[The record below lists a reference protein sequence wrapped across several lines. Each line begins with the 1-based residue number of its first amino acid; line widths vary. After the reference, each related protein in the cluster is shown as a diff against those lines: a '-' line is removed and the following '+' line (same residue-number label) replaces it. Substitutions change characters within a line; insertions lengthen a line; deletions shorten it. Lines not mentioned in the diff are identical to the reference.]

1 MYGNLIGDF
10 FKDLE
15 DQEQE
20 KELEEITGKKVE
32 KASDEVNMAVDNGK
46 TEYVEQSADI
56 EDTEDYDEG
65 FDSEEDDYDDALEE
79 ELDDF
84 DDTDDFDEDDLEEDD
99 LEEDDLEE
107 DLELDEEDL
116 EPEELDNDFD
126 PDELADA
133 EDDDLEEEEEDTE
146 DFDPD
151 ELADEEDDDLEEE
164 EVITPKPVNSPTIKP
179 VEKVENIKANNV
191 QASSQP
197 VVEKVK
203 PIEVKNTTDTDID
216 KPENSSNYN
225 FNKLKEL
232 EMEKQLLEKE
242 LEIKRLREAL
252 GESDKAHN
260 SNIKAISSDDNSIRT
275 DSNSIDNSKS
285 SGTVSTKRTQS
296 GVVNSSHSRK
306 RLFTKDD
313 FASMEPETLLR
324 FVESFMLKN
333 NISHNTIPESVLVE
347 KFGKEAIKKLVSKRL
362 LVKFRSGFTL
372 GQK

>member
-46 TEYVEQSADI
+46 TEYVDQSADI

-65 FDSEEDDYDDALEE
+65 FSEEDDVEDDLEE
-79 ELDDF
+79 ALDDF
-84 DDTDDFDEDDLEEDD
+84 DDTDDFDEDDLEED
-99 LEEDDLEE
+99 
-107 DLELDEEDL
+107 LELDEEDL
-116 EPEELDNDFD
+116 ESEELDDN
-126 PDELADA
+126 
-133 EDDDLEEEEEDTE
+133 

-164 EVITPKPVNSPTIKP
+164 VIAPKPVVSSNIKP

-232 EMEKQLLEKE
+232 EIERQLLEKE

-260 SNIKAISSDDNSIRT
+260 SNIKAISSDDDSVCTNS
-275 DSNSIDNSKS
+275 SSIDNSKS

>member
-46 TEYVEQSADI
+46 TEYVDQSADI

-65 FDSEEDDYDDALEE
+65 FSEEDDVEDDLEE
-79 ELDDF
+79 ALDDF

-99 LEEDDLEE
+99 LEED
-107 DLELDEEDL
+107 LELDEEEL
-116 EPEELDNDFD
+116 EPEELDDNDFD

-164 EVITPKPVNSPTIKP
+164 VITPKPVVSSNIKP
-179 VEKVENIKANNV
+179 VEKVENIKATNV

-203 PIEVKNTTDTDID
+203 PIEVKNTTDTNID

-232 EMEKQLLEKE
+232 EIEKQLLEKE

-260 SNIKAISSDDNSIRT
+260 SNIKAISSDDNSICNN
-275 DSNSIDNSKS
+275 SSSIDNSKS
-285 SGTVSTKRTQS
+285 SGTISTKRTQS

-313 FASMEPETLLR
+313 FANMEPETLLR

>member
-32 KASDEVNMAVDNGK
+32 KASDEVNMAVDNVK
-46 TEYVEQSADI
+46 TEYVDQSADI

-65 FDSEEDDYDDALEE
+65 FSEEDDVEDDLEE
-79 ELDDF
+79 ASDDF
-84 DDTDDFDEDDLEEDD
+84 DDTDDFDEDDLEED
-99 LEEDDLEE
+99 
-107 DLELDEEDL
+107 LELDEEDL
-116 EPEELDNDFD
+116 ESEELDDNDFD
-126 PDELADA
+126 PDELADE
-133 EDDDLEEEEEDTE
+133 EDDDLEEEEEDTEDTE

-164 EVITPKPVNSPTIKP
+164 VITPKPVVNSNIKP

-225 FNKLKEL
+225 FSKLKEL
-232 EMEKQLLEKE
+232 EIEKQLLEKK

-260 SNIKAISSDDNSIRT
+260 SNIKAISSDDDSVCNNSG
-275 DSNSIDNSKS
+275 SIDNSKS

-313 FASMEPETLLR
+313 FANMEPETLLR
-324 FVESFMLKN
+324 FVERYILKN

>member
-46 TEYVEQSADI
+46 TEYVDQSADI

-65 FDSEEDDYDDALEE
+65 FSEEDDVEDDLEE
-79 ELDDF
+79 ALDDF
-84 DDTDDFDEDDLEEDD
+84 DDTDDFDEDDLEED
-99 LEEDDLEE
+99 
-107 DLELDEEDL
+107 LELDEEDL
-116 EPEELDNDFD
+116 ESEELDDNDFD
-126 PDELADA
+126 PDELADE

-164 EVITPKPVNSPTIKP
+164 VIAPKPVVSSTIKP

-203 PIEVKNTTDTDID
+203 PIEVKNTNDTDID

-260 SNIKAISSDDNSIRT
+260 SNIKAISSDDNSICT
-275 DSNSIDNSKS
+275 NSNSIDNSKS

-313 FASMEPETLLR
+313 FANMEPETLLR

>member
-46 TEYVEQSADI
+46 TEYVDQSADI

-65 FDSEEDDYDDALEE
+65 FSEEDDVEDDLEE
-79 ELDDF
+79 ALDDF
-84 DDTDDFDEDDLEEDD
+84 DDTDDFDEDDLEED
-99 LEEDDLEE
+99 
-107 DLELDEEDL
+107 LELDEEDL
-116 EPEELDNDFD
+116 ESEELDDNDFD
-126 PDELADA
+126 PDELADE

-151 ELADEEDDDLEEE
+151 ELADEEDDDLEEK
-164 EVITPKPVNSPTIKP
+164 VIAPKPVVSSNIKP

-197 VVEKVK
+197 VVEKVE
-203 PIEVKNTTDTDID
+203 PIEVKNTIGTGID

-232 EMEKQLLEKE
+232 EIEKQLLEKE

-313 FASMEPETLLR
+313 FANMEPETLLR

>member
-46 TEYVEQSADI
+46 TEYVDQSADI

-65 FDSEEDDYDDALEE
+65 FSEEDDVEDDLEE
-79 ELDDF
+79 ALDDF
-84 DDTDDFDEDDLEEDD
+84 DDTDDFDEDDLEED
-99 LEEDDLEE
+99 
-107 DLELDEEDL
+107 LELDEEDL
-116 EPEELDNDFD
+116 ESEELDDNDFD
-126 PDELADA
+126 PDELADE

-164 EVITPKPVNSPTIKP
+164 VIAPKPVVSSNIKP

-197 VVEKVK
+197 VVEKVE

-252 GESDKAHN
+252 SESDKAHN
-260 SNIKAISSDDNSIRT
+260 SNIKAIRSDDDSACTN
-275 DSNSIDNSKS
+275 SNSIDNSKS

-313 FASMEPETLLR
+313 FANMEPETLLR

>member
-32 KASDEVNMAVDNGK
+32 KASDEVNMAVDNVK
-46 TEYVEQSADI
+46 TEYVDQSADI

-65 FDSEEDDYDDALEE
+65 FSEEDDVEDDLEE
-79 ELDDF
+79 ALDDF
-84 DDTDDFDEDDLEEDD
+84 DDTDDFDEDDLEED
-99 LEEDDLEE
+99 LELDGE
-107 DLELDEEDL
+107 DLES
-116 EPEELDNDFD
+116 EELDDNDFD
-126 PDELADA
+126 PDELADE

-164 EVITPKPVNSPTIKP
+164 VIAPKPVVSSNIKT

-232 EMEKQLLEKE
+232 EIEKQLLEKE

-260 SNIKAISSDDNSIRT
+260 SNIKAISSDDNSICNN
-275 DSNSIDNSKS
+275 SNSIDNSKS
-285 SGTVSTKRTQS
+285 SRTVSTKRTQS

-313 FASMEPETLLR
+313 FANMEPETLLR

>member
-32 KASDEVNMAVDNGK
+32 KASDEVNMAVDNVK
-46 TEYVEQSADI
+46 TEYVDQSADI

-65 FDSEEDDYDDALEE
+65 FSEEEDDSEDDLEE
-79 ELDDF
+79 ALDDF

-116 EPEELDNDFD
+116 ESEELDDNDFD
-126 PDELADA
+126 PDELADE

-164 EVITPKPVNSPTIKP
+164 VIAPKPVVSYNIKP

-232 EMEKQLLEKE
+232 EIEKQLLEKK

-275 DSNSIDNSKS
+275 DSSSINNSKS

-313 FASMEPETLLR
+313 FANMEPETLLR

>member
-46 TEYVEQSADI
+46 TEYVDQSADI

-65 FDSEEDDYDDALEE
+65 FSEEDDVEDDLEE
-79 ELDDF
+79 ALDDF
-84 DDTDDFDEDDLEEDD
+84 DDTDDFDEDDLEED
-99 LEEDDLEE
+99 
-107 DLELDEEDL
+107 LELDEEDL
-116 EPEELDNDFD
+116 ESEELDDNDFD
-126 PDELADA
+126 PDELADE
-133 EDDDLEEEEEDTE
+133 EDDDLEEDEEDTE

-164 EVITPKPVNSPTIKP
+164 VITPKPVVSSTIKP

-232 EMEKQLLEKE
+232 EIEKQLLEKK

-260 SNIKAISSDDNSIRT
+260 SNIKAISSDDNSICT
-275 DSNSIDNSKS
+275 NSNSIDNSKS

-313 FASMEPETLLR
+313 FANMEPETLLR

>member
-32 KASDEVNMAVDNGK
+32 KASDEVNMAVDNVK
-46 TEYVEQSADI
+46 TEYVDQSADI

-65 FDSEEDDYDDALEE
+65 FSEEDDVEDDLEE
-79 ELDDF
+79 ALDDF
-84 DDTDDFDEDDLEEDD
+84 DDTDDFDEDDLEED
-99 LEEDDLEE
+99 
-107 DLELDEEDL
+107 LELDEEDL
-116 EPEELDNDFD
+116 ESEELDDNDFD
-126 PDELADA
+126 PDELADE

-151 ELADEEDDDLEEE
+151 ELADEEDDLEE
-164 EVITPKPVNSPTIKP
+164 EVITPKPVDRSTIKP

-232 EMEKQLLEKE
+232 EIEKQLLEKE

-275 DSNSIDNSKS
+275 DSSSINNSKS

-313 FASMEPETLLR
+313 FANMEPETLLR

>member
-46 TEYVEQSADI
+46 TEYVDQSADI

-65 FDSEEDDYDDALEE
+65 FSEEDDVEDDLEE
-79 ELDDF
+79 ALDDF

-99 LEEDDLEE
+99 LEED
-107 DLELDEEDL
+107 LELDEEEL
-116 EPEELDNDFD
+116 EPEELDDNDFD

-164 EVITPKPVNSPTIKP
+164 VITPKPVVSSNIKP
-179 VEKVENIKANNV
+179 VEKVENIKATNV

-203 PIEVKNTTDTDID
+203 PIEVKNTTDTNID

-232 EMEKQLLEKE
+232 EIEKQLLEKE

-260 SNIKAISSDDNSIRT
+260 SNIKAISSDDNSICNN
-275 DSNSIDNSKS
+275 SSSIDNSKS
-285 SGTVSTKRTQS
+285 SGTISTKRTQS

>member
-46 TEYVEQSADI
+46 TEYVDQSADI

-65 FDSEEDDYDDALEE
+65 FSEEDDVEDDLEE
-79 ELDDF
+79 ALDDF
-84 DDTDDFDEDDLEEDD
+84 DDTDDFDEDDLEED
-99 LEEDDLEE
+99 
-107 DLELDEEDL
+107 LELDEEDL
-116 EPEELDNDFD
+116 ESEELDDN
-126 PDELADA
+126 
-133 EDDDLEEEEEDTE
+133 

-164 EVITPKPVNSPTIKP
+164 EEDTEDTEDTADFDPDELADEEDDDLEEEVIAPKPVVSPNIKP

-252 GESDKAHN
+252 SESDKAHN
-260 SNIKAISSDDNSIRT
+260 YNIKAIRSDDDSVCTN
-275 DSNSIDNSKS
+275 SNSIDNSKS

-313 FASMEPETLLR
+313 FANMEPETLLR

>member
-32 KASDEVNMAVDNGK
+32 KASDEVNMAVDNVK
-46 TEYVEQSADI
+46 TEYVDQSADI

-65 FDSEEDDYDDALEE
+65 FSEEDDVEDDLEE
-79 ELDDF
+79 ASDDF

-99 LEEDDLEE
+99 LEEDDF
-107 DLELDEEDL
+107 EEDL
-116 EPEELDNDFD
+116 EPEELDDNDFD
-126 PDELADA
+126 PDELADE

-164 EVITPKPVNSPTIKP
+164 VIPPKPVVSSTIKP

-275 DSNSIDNSKS
+275 DSSSIDNSKS

-296 GVVNSSHSRK
+296 GVVNSSHNRK

-313 FASMEPETLLR
+313 FANMEPETLLR

-333 NISHNTIPESVLVE
+333 NISRNTIPESVLVE

>member
-46 TEYVEQSADI
+46 TEYVDQSADI

-65 FDSEEDDYDDALEE
+65 FSEEDDVEDDLEGA
-79 ELDDF
+79 LDDF
-84 DDTDDFDEDDLEEDD
+84 DDTDDFDEDDLEED
-99 LEEDDLEE
+99 
-107 DLELDEEDL
+107 LELDEEDL
-116 EPEELDNDFD
+116 ESEELDDNDFD
-126 PDELADA
+126 PDELADE

-164 EVITPKPVNSPTIKP
+164 VIAPKPVVRSNIKP

-232 EMEKQLLEKE
+232 EIEKQLLEKE

-260 SNIKAISSDDNSIRT
+260 SNIKAISSDDDSVCTN
-275 DSNSIDNSKS
+275 SNSIDNSKS

-313 FASMEPETLLR
+313 FANMEPETLLR

>member
-32 KASDEVNMAVDNGK
+32 KASDEVNMAVDNVK
-46 TEYVEQSADI
+46 TEYVDQSADI

-65 FDSEEDDYDDALEE
+65 FSEEDDVEDDLEE
-79 ELDDF
+79 ALDDF
-84 DDTDDFDEDDLEEDD
+84 DDIDDFDEDDLD
-99 LEEDDLEE
+99 E

-116 EPEELDNDFD
+116 ESEELDDNDFD
-126 PDELADA
+126 PDELADE

-164 EVITPKPVNSPTIKP
+164 VIAPKPVVSSNIKP

-232 EMEKQLLEKE
+232 EIEKQLLEKE

-260 SNIKAISSDDNSIRT
+260 SNIKAISSDDDSVCTN
-275 DSNSIDNSKS
+275 SNSIDNSKS

-313 FASMEPETLLR
+313 FANMEPETLLR

>member
-46 TEYVEQSADI
+46 TEYVDQSADI

-65 FDSEEDDYDDALEE
+65 FSEEDDVEDDLEE
-79 ELDDF
+79 ALDDF
-84 DDTDDFDEDDLEEDD
+84 DDTDDFDEDDLEED
-99 LEEDDLEE
+99 
-107 DLELDEEDL
+107 LELDEEDL
-116 EPEELDNDFD
+116 ESEELDDNDFD
-126 PDELADA
+126 PDELADE

-164 EVITPKPVNSPTIKP
+164 VIAPKPVVSSTIKP

-260 SNIKAISSDDNSIRT
+260 SNIKAISSDDNSICT
-275 DSNSIDNSKS
+275 NSNSIDNSKS

-313 FASMEPETLLR
+313 FANMEPETLLR

>member
-32 KASDEVNMAVDNGK
+32 KASDEVSMAVDNGK
-46 TEYVEQSADI
+46 TEYVDQSADI

-65 FDSEEDDYDDALEE
+65 FSEEDDVEDDLEE
-79 ELDDF
+79 ALDDF
-84 DDTDDFDEDDLEEDD
+84 DDTDDFDEDDLEED
-99 LEEDDLEE
+99 LEF
-107 DLELDEEDL
+107 DEEDL
-116 EPEELDNDFD
+116 ESEELDDNGFD
-126 PDELADA
+126 PDELADE

-164 EVITPKPVNSPTIKP
+164 VIAPKPVVSSTIKP

-232 EMEKQLLEKE
+232 EIEKQLLEKK

-260 SNIKAISSDDNSIRT
+260 SNIKAISSDDNSICT
-275 DSNSIDNSKS
+275 DSSSINNSKS

-313 FASMEPETLLR
+313 FANMEPETLLR

>member
-46 TEYVEQSADI
+46 TEYVDQSADI

-65 FDSEEDDYDDALEE
+65 FSEEDDVGDDLEE
-79 ELDDF
+79 ALDDF
-84 DDTDDFDEDDLEEDD
+84 DDTDDFN
-99 LEEDDLEE
+99 EDDLEE

-116 EPEELDNDFD
+116 ESEELDDNGFD
-126 PDELADA
+126 PDELADE

-164 EVITPKPVNSPTIKP
+164 VIAPKPVVSYNIKP

-232 EMEKQLLEKE
+232 EIEKQLLEKK

-260 SNIKAISSDDNSIRT
+260 SNIKAISSDDNSICT
-275 DSNSIDNSKS
+275 DSSSINNSKS

-313 FASMEPETLLR
+313 FANMEPETLLR

>member
-65 FDSEEDDYDDALEE
+65 FSEEDDVEDDLEE
-79 ELDDF
+79 ASDDF
-84 DDTDDFDEDDLEEDD
+84 DDTDDFDV
-99 LEEDDLEE
+99 DDLEE

-116 EPEELDNDFD
+116 ESDELDDNDFD

-151 ELADEEDDDLEEE
+151 ELADEEDDDLEE

>member
-32 KASDEVNMAVDNGK
+32 KASDEVNMAVDNVK
-46 TEYVEQSADI
+46 TEYVDQSADI

-65 FDSEEDDYDDALEE
+65 FSEEDDVEDDLEE
-79 ELDDF
+79 ALDDF
-84 DDTDDFDEDDLEEDD
+84 DDTDDFDEDDLEED
-99 LEEDDLEE
+99 LELDGE
-107 DLELDEEDL
+107 DLES
-116 EPEELDNDFD
+116 EELDDNDFD
-126 PDELADA
+126 PDELADE

-164 EVITPKPVNSPTIKP
+164 VIAPKPVVSSNIKT

-203 PIEVKNTTDTDID
+203 PIEVKNTTGTGID

-232 EMEKQLLEKE
+232 EIEKQLLEKE

-313 FASMEPETLLR
+313 FANMEPETLLR

>member
-32 KASDEVNMAVDNGK
+32 KTSDEVNMAVDNVK
-46 TEYVEQSADI
+46 TEYVDQSADI

-65 FDSEEDDYDDALEE
+65 FSEEDDVEDDLEE
-79 ELDDF
+79 ALDDF
-84 DDTDDFDEDDLEEDD
+84 DDTDDFDEDDLEED
-99 LEEDDLEE
+99 
-107 DLELDEEDL
+107 LELDEEDL
-116 EPEELDNDFD
+116 ESEELDDNDFD
-126 PDELADA
+126 PDELADE

-164 EVITPKPVNSPTIKP
+164 VIAPKPVVSSNIKP

-197 VVEKVK
+197 VVEKVE

-232 EMEKQLLEKE
+232 EIEKQLLEKK

-275 DSNSIDNSKS
+275 DSSSINNSKS

-313 FASMEPETLLR
+313 FANMEPETLLR

>member
-46 TEYVEQSADI
+46 TEYVDQSADI
-56 EDTEDYDEG
+56 EDTEDTEDYDES
-65 FDSEEDDYDDALEE
+65 FDEEDY
-79 ELDDF
+79 
-84 DDTDDFDEDDLEEDD
+84 TDEDDLDETDGIEEADD
-99 LEEDDLEE
+99 FDEDDLEE

-116 EPEELDNDFD
+116 ESEELEDSDFD
-126 PDELADA
+126 PDELADE
-133 EDDDLEEEEEDTE
+133 EDDDLEEEVEDTE

-164 EVITPKPVNSPTIKP
+164 VITPKPVNSSTIKP

-203 PIEVKNTTDTDID
+203 PIEVKNTTDTNID

-232 EMEKQLLEKE
+232 EIEKQLLEKK

-260 SNIKAISSDDNSIRT
+260 SNIKAISSDDNNIHTNS
-275 DSNSIDNSKS
+275 SSIDNSKS

-296 GVVNSSHSRK
+296 GVVNSSHGRK

-313 FASMEPETLLR
+313 FANMEPETLLR

>member
-1 MYGNLIGDF
+1 MITLYGNLIGDF

-46 TEYVEQSADI
+46 TEYVDQSADI

-65 FDSEEDDYDDALEE
+65 FSEEDDVEDDLEGA
-79 ELDDF
+79 LDDF
-84 DDTDDFDEDDLEEDD
+84 DDTDDFDEDDLEED
-99 LEEDDLEE
+99 
-107 DLELDEEDL
+107 LELDEEDL
-116 EPEELDNDFD
+116 ESEELDDNDFD
-126 PDELADA
+126 PDELADE

-164 EVITPKPVNSPTIKP
+164 VIAPKPVVRSNIKP

-232 EMEKQLLEKE
+232 EIEKQLLEKE

-260 SNIKAISSDDNSIRT
+260 SNIKAISSDDDSVCTN
-275 DSNSIDNSKS
+275 SNSIDNSKS

-313 FASMEPETLLR
+313 FANMEPETLLR

>member
-46 TEYVEQSADI
+46 TEYVDQPADI

-65 FDSEEDDYDDALEE
+65 FSEEDDVEDDLEE
-79 ELDDF
+79 ASDDF
-84 DDTDDFDEDDLEEDD
+84 DDTDDFDEDDLEED
-99 LEEDDLEE
+99 
-107 DLELDEEDL
+107 LELDEEDL
-116 EPEELDNDFD
+116 ESEELDDN
-126 PDELADA
+126 
-133 EDDDLEEEEEDTE
+133 

-164 EVITPKPVNSPTIKP
+164 DTEDTEDTADKADFDPDELADEEDDDLEEEVIAPKPVVSSNIKP

-232 EMEKQLLEKE
+232 EIEKQLLEKK

-260 SNIKAISSDDNSIRT
+260 SNIKAISSDDNSICT
-275 DSNSIDNSKS
+275 NSNSIDNSKS

-313 FASMEPETLLR
+313 FANMEPETLLR

>member
-32 KASDEVNMAVDNGK
+32 KASDEVNMAVDNVK
-46 TEYVEQSADI
+46 TEYVDQSADI

-65 FDSEEDDYDDALEE
+65 FSEEDDVEDDLEE
-79 ELDDF
+79 ALDDF
-84 DDTDDFDEDDLEEDD
+84 DDTDDFDEDDLEED
-99 LEEDDLEE
+99 
-107 DLELDEEDL
+107 LELDEEDL
-116 EPEELDNDFD
+116 ESEELDDNDFD
-126 PDELADA
+126 PDELADE

-151 ELADEEDDDLEEE
+151 ELADEEDDLEE
-164 EVITPKPVNSPTIKP
+164 EVITPKPVDSSTIKP

-232 EMEKQLLEKE
+232 EIEKQLLEKE

-260 SNIKAISSDDNSIRT
+260 SNIKAISSDDNSICNNY
-275 DSNSIDNSKS
+275 NSIDNSKS
-285 SGTVSTKRTQS
+285 SRTVSTKRTQS

-313 FASMEPETLLR
+313 FANMEPETLLR

>member
-46 TEYVEQSADI
+46 TEYVDQSADI

-65 FDSEEDDYDDALEE
+65 FSEEDDVEDDLEE
-79 ELDDF
+79 SLDDF

-99 LEEDDLEE
+99 LEEDLES
-107 DLELDEEDL
+107 
-116 EPEELDNDFD
+116 EELDGNDFD
-126 PDELADA
+126 PDELADE

-164 EVITPKPVNSPTIKP
+164 VIAPKPVVSSTIKP

-260 SNIKAISSDDNSIRT
+260 SNIKAISSDDNSIHT
-275 DSNSIDNSKS
+275 DSSSIDNSKS

-313 FASMEPETLLR
+313 FANMEPETLLR

>member
-46 TEYVEQSADI
+46 TEYVDQSADI

-65 FDSEEDDYDDALEE
+65 FSEEDDVEDDLEE
-79 ELDDF
+79 ALDDF
-84 DDTDDFDEDDLEEDD
+84 DDTDDFDEDDLEED
-99 LEEDDLEE
+99 
-107 DLELDEEDL
+107 LELDEEDL
-116 EPEELDNDFD
+116 ESEELDDNDFD
-126 PDELADA
+126 HDELADE

-164 EVITPKPVNSPTIKP
+164 VIAPKPVVSSTIKP

-260 SNIKAISSDDNSIRT
+260 SNIKAISSDDNSICT
-275 DSNSIDNSKS
+275 NSNSIDNSKS

-313 FASMEPETLLR
+313 FANMEPETLLR

>member
-1 MYGNLIGDF
+1 MITLYGNLIGDF

-46 TEYVEQSADI
+46 TEYVDQSADI

-65 FDSEEDDYDDALEE
+65 FSEEDDIEDDLEE
-79 ELDDF
+79 ASDDF
-84 DDTDDFDEDDLEEDD
+84 DDTDDFDEDDLEED
-99 LEEDDLEE
+99 
-107 DLELDEEDL
+107 LELDEEDL
-116 EPEELDNDFD
+116 EPDEEDLESDELDDNDFD

-133 EDDDLEEEEEDTE
+133 EDDDLEEEEEDTK

-164 EVITPKPVNSPTIKP
+164 VITPKPVNSSNIKP

-232 EMEKQLLEKE
+232 EIEKQLLEKK

-260 SNIKAISSDDNSIRT
+260 SNIKAISSDDDSVCTNS
-275 DSNSIDNSKS
+275 SSIDNSKS

>member
-32 KASDEVNMAVDNGK
+32 KASDEVNMAVDNVK
-46 TEYVEQSADI
+46 TEYVDQSADI

-65 FDSEEDDYDDALEE
+65 FSEEDDVEDDLEE
-79 ELDDF
+79 ALDDF
-84 DDTDDFDEDDLEEDD
+84 DDTDDFDEDDLEED
-99 LEEDDLEE
+99 
-107 DLELDEEDL
+107 LELDEEDL
-116 EPEELDNDFD
+116 ESEELDDN
-126 PDELADA
+126 
-133 EDDDLEEEEEDTE
+133 

-151 ELADEEDDDLEEE
+151 ELADEEDDDLEEDEEDTEDFDPNELADEEDDDLEE
-164 EVITPKPVNSPTIKP
+164 EVIAPKPVVRSTIKP

-252 GESDKAHN
+252 SESDKAHN
-260 SNIKAISSDDNSIRT
+260 YNIKAIRSDDDSVCTN
-275 DSNSIDNSKS
+275 SNSIDNSKS

-313 FASMEPETLLR
+313 FANMEPETLLR

>member
-32 KASDEVNMAVDNGK
+32 KASDEVNMAVDNVK
-46 TEYVEQSADI
+46 TEYVDQSADI

-65 FDSEEDDYDDALEE
+65 FSEEEDDSEDDLEE
-79 ELDDF
+79 ALDDF
-84 DDTDDFDEDDLEEDD
+84 DDTDDFNEDDLEEDD

-116 EPEELDNDFD
+116 ESEELDDNDFD
-126 PDELADA
+126 PDELADE

-164 EVITPKPVNSPTIKP
+164 VIAPKPVVSYNIKP

-232 EMEKQLLEKE
+232 EIEKQLLEKK

-275 DSNSIDNSKS
+275 DSSSINNSKS

-313 FASMEPETLLR
+313 FANMEPETLLR

>member
-46 TEYVEQSADI
+46 TEYVDQSADI

-65 FDSEEDDYDDALEE
+65 FSEEDDVEDDLEE
-79 ELDDF
+79 ALDDF
-84 DDTDDFDEDDLEEDD
+84 DDTDDFDEDDLEED
-99 LEEDDLEE
+99 
-107 DLELDEEDL
+107 LELDEEDL
-116 EPEELDNDFD
+116 ESEELDDNDFD
-126 PDELADA
+126 PDELADE

-164 EVITPKPVNSPTIKP
+164 VITPKPVVSSNIKP
-179 VEKVENIKANNV
+179 VEKVENIKATNV

-203 PIEVKNTTDTDID
+203 PIEVKNTTDTNID

-260 SNIKAISSDDNSIRT
+260 SNIKAISSDDNSICNN
-275 DSNSIDNSKS
+275 SSSIDNSKS
-285 SGTVSTKRTQS
+285 SGTISTKRTQS

-313 FASMEPETLLR
+313 FANMEPETLLR

>member
-46 TEYVEQSADI
+46 TEYVDQSADI

-65 FDSEEDDYDDALEE
+65 FSEEDDVEDDLEE
-79 ELDDF
+79 ALDDF
-84 DDTDDFDEDDLEEDD
+84 DDTDDFDEDDLEED
-99 LEEDDLEE
+99 
-107 DLELDEEDL
+107 LELDEEDL
-116 EPEELDNDFD
+116 ESEELDDNDFD
-126 PDELADA
+126 PDELADE

-164 EVITPKPVNSPTIKP
+164 VIAPKPVVSSNIKP
-179 VEKVENIKANNV
+179 VEKVENIKATNV

-203 PIEVKNTTDTDID
+203 PIEVKNTTDTNID

-232 EMEKQLLEKE
+232 EIEKQLLEKE

-260 SNIKAISSDDNSIRT
+260 SNIKAISSDDNSICNN
-275 DSNSIDNSKS
+275 SSSIDNSKS
-285 SGTVSTKRTQS
+285 SGTISTKRTQS

>member
-46 TEYVEQSADI
+46 TEYIEQSADI

-65 FDSEEDDYDDALEE
+65 FSEEDDVEDDLEE
-79 ELDDF
+79 ASDDF
-84 DDTDDFDEDDLEEDD
+84 DDTDDFDEDDLEED
-99 LEEDDLEE
+99 
-107 DLELDEEDL
+107 LELDEEDL
-116 EPEELDNDFD
+116 ESDELDDNDFD

-151 ELADEEDDDLEEE
+151 ELADEEDDDLEE

-242 LEIKRLREAL
+242 LEIKHLREAL

>member
-1 MYGNLIGDF
+1 MITLYGNLIGDF

-32 KASDEVNMAVDNGK
+32 KASDEVNMAVDNVK
-46 TEYVEQSADI
+46 TEYVDQSADI

-65 FDSEEDDYDDALEE
+65 FSEEDDVEDDLEE
-79 ELDDF
+79 ALDDF
-84 DDTDDFDEDDLEEDD
+84 DDTDDFDEDDLEED
-99 LEEDDLEE
+99 
-107 DLELDEEDL
+107 LELDEEDL
-116 EPEELDNDFD
+116 ESEELDDNDFD
-126 PDELADA
+126 PDELADE

-164 EVITPKPVNSPTIKP
+164 VIAPKPVVSSNIKP

-232 EMEKQLLEKE
+232 EIEKQLLEKE

-260 SNIKAISSDDNSIRT
+260 SNIKAISSDDDSVCTN
-275 DSNSIDNSKS
+275 SNSIDNSKS

-313 FASMEPETLLR
+313 FANMEPETLLR

>member
-32 KASDEVNMAVDNGK
+32 KASDEVNMAVDSGK

-65 FDSEEDDYDDALEE
+65 FSEEDDLEE
-79 ELDDF
+79 DLEEALDDF
-84 DDTDDFDEDDLEEDD
+84 DDTDDFD
-99 LEEDDLEE
+99 EDDLEE

-116 EPEELDNDFD
+116 EPEELDDNDFD

-151 ELADEEDDDLEEE
+151 ELADEEDDDLED
-164 EVITPKPVNSPTIKP
+164 EVITPKPVASSNIKP

-203 PIEVKNTTDTDID
+203 PIEVKNTTDTNID

-260 SNIKAISSDDNSIRT
+260 SNIKAISSDDNSIHT
-275 DSNSIDNSKS
+275 DSSSINNSKS

-296 GVVNSSHSRK
+296 GVVNSSHGRK

-313 FASMEPETLLR
+313 FANMEPETLLR

>member
-1 MYGNLIGDF
+1 MITLYGNLIGDF

-32 KASDEVNMAVDNGK
+32 KASDEVNMAVDNVK
-46 TEYVEQSADI
+46 TEYVDQSADI

-65 FDSEEDDYDDALEE
+65 FSEEDDVEDDLEE
-79 ELDDF
+79 ALDDF
-84 DDTDDFDEDDLEEDD
+84 DDTDDFDEDDLEED
-99 LEEDDLEE
+99 
-107 DLELDEEDL
+107 LELDEEDL
-116 EPEELDNDFD
+116 ESEELDDNDFD
-126 PDELADA
+126 PDELADE

-164 EVITPKPVNSPTIKP
+164 VIAPKPVVSSTIKP

-232 EMEKQLLEKE
+232 EIEKQLLEKE

-260 SNIKAISSDDNSIRT
+260 SNIKAISSDDDSVCTNS
-275 DSNSIDNSKS
+275 SSIDNSKS
-285 SGTVSTKRTQS
+285 SGTVSTKRTKS

-313 FASMEPETLLR
+313 FANMEPETLLR